1 MAEIN
6 QILYK
11 VRVDTANGKVQI
23 DGLTRGFVNAETAV
37 KSLNKTI
44 TENNKTLRGNID
56 KTGLAGATLVEF
68 SRTVSDFNYG
78 FRAMANN
85 ISQLVTLFTTLIATT
100 GSAKNAMT
108 ALKEAFKG
116 PLGLIVVFQFVITAL
131 ERVSMNMSKAQK
143 EAKGLNDAIAKGQA
157 DFAKVKVL
165 AEIMEDNTASIEDQ
179 RKALKQLKDEG
190 YDPAKQSLD
199 NFIESQEKLIIL
211 NATREAAEKAL
222 QDVKKQQLDITIQAK
237 QVLTDYYE
245 ALRLAA
251 EGTPTGTEG
260 FLKAQLETLRDNQR
274 ELAEQEEV
282 ILKSIKEV
290 VKKTLGLTKEEGDKM
305 VKQYKLVFKQ
315 IGTTLEQEIEAE
327 NFRWSLI
334 EKLVGKDAVKEARD
348 SFGNMLKEL
357 EDEFDNWAKER
368 KDKEDNTAKAI
379 SNLEERRLNDKKAV
393 FEATRDI
400 YNSVVDVASA
410 SLQRE
415 LTLEQNKTNAINNEL
430 KARLRNEKLSASE
443 RKSIQNQIAKNDEA
457 LRIKQ
462 EKIEE
467 KRFNMQKAANIATA
481 TINTYL
487 VATDVLA
494 KEKLGAVGKIAA
506 MVAVI
511 GAGLAQVAVIA
522 KQEFQSSSAAMT
534 GGVVNVDTG
543 FNQGGQA
550 PDFNIVGQSAQS
562 QLAQTIA
569 GQLGKPT
576 KAYIVSKDVTTAQEL
591 DRNRING
598 ASLG

>member
-1 MAEIN
+1 MAETN
-6 QILYK
+6 QILYQ
-11 VRVDTANGKVQI
+11 VRVDTSSGKVQI
-23 DGLTRGFVNAETAV
+23 DGLTKGFVNAETAV
-37 KSLNKTI
+37 KNLNKTI

-108 ALKEAFKG
+108 ALKDAFKG
-116 PLGLIVVFQFVITAL
+116 PLGLIVVFQVVITAL
-131 ERVSMNMSKAQK
+131 ERMSINMSKAQK

-165 AEIMEDNTASIEDQ
+165 AEIMEDNTVSIEDQ

-237 QVLTDYYE
+237 EVLTDYYE
-245 ALRLAA
+245 ALQAAA

-260 FLKAQLETLRDNQR
+260 LLKAQLETLRDNQR
-274 ELAEQEEV
+274 ELAEQEEI

-290 VKKTLGLTKEEGDKM
+290 VRKTLGLTKEEGDKM

-357 EDEFDNWAKER
+357 EDEFDNWAKGR

-379 SNLEERRLNDKKAV
+379 ANLEERRLNDKKAV
-393 FEATRDI
+393 FEATRDM
-400 YNSVVDVASA
+400 YNSIVGVASA
-410 SLQRE
+410 SLDRE
-415 LTLEQNKTNAINNEL
+415 LTIEQNKTNAINNQL
-430 KARLRNEKLSASE
+430 KERLRNEQLSADE
-443 RKSIQNQIAKNDEA
+443 KKRIQNQIAQNDES
-457 LRIKQ
+457 LRRKQ

-487 VATDVLA
+487 AATDVLA
-494 KEKLGAVGKIAA
+494 KEKLGVVGKVAA
-506 MVAVI
+506 MVATI
-511 GAGLAQVAVIA
+511 GAGLAQVAMIA
-522 KQEFQSSSAAMT
+522 QQKFQTSAASMT
-534 GGVVNVDTG
+534 GGVANVSI
-543 FNQGGQA
+543 GGSA
-550 PDFNIVGQSAQS
+550 PDFNIVGQSQTNLLAQAVGS
-562 QLAQTIA
+562 QLSQPI
-569 GQLGKPT
+569 
-576 KAYIVSKDVTTAQEL
+576 KAYMVSKDVTTAQEME
-591 DRNRING
+591 RNTIG
-598 ASLG
+598 DASLG